1 MKYIAISKLV
11 CTAMTKPK
19 PYSYKPPSMCKIK
32 RVKDVREGRALC
44 WLHLKKFDKEK
55 FEINRLLNEFHKL
68 SIALEPK
75 NIDLTGHDTWSEK
88 NNRRWKLR
96 SEWHELEKQVC
107 LLYTSPSPRDRG

>member
-1 MKYIAISKLV
+1 
-11 CTAMTKPK
+11 
-19 PYSYKPPSMCKIK
+19 MCKIK

-96 SEWHELEKQVC
+96 SEWHELEKQVGRRV
-107 LLYTSPSPRDRG
+107 YPDEIFYIYNTKERE